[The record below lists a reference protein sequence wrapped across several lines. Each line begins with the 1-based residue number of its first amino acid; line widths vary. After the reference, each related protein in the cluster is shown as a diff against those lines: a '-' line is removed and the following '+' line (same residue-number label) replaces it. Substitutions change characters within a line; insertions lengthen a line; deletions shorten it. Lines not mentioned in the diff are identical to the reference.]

1 MLVSLNFEFN
11 HILILIASIAAVI
24 HSYNDEKY
32 SKNKNDK
39 SEKIFQ
45 CFLASLGQS
54 ISIIL
59 YYIERYFS
67 KSELTLSDST
77 QLLKHKKRKELKK
90 KNQKGNKIKIYKLF
104 IFLIISDLISWYFF
118 VEEIFNYVNLGW
130 PLIILFIYQKILLK
144 VSLYKHHYLSII
156 NIFLSFI
163 LFIIFLMHNQKYF
176 QFFFFSLHFN

>member
-59 YYIERYFS
+59 YYIERHFS
-67 KSELTLSDST
+67 KSELTLSDT
-77 QLLKHKKRKELKK
+77 TKKLKY
-90 KNQKGNKIKIYKLF
+90 NKIKELRKKIKK
-104 IFLIISDLISWYFF
+104 
-118 VEEIFNYVNLGW
+118 EI
-130 PLIILFIYQKILLK
+130 K
-144 VSLYKHHYLSII
+144 
-156 NIFLSFI
+156 
-163 LFIIFLMHNQKYF
+163 
-176 QFFFFSLHFN
+176 

>member
-24 HSYNDEKY
+24 HSYHDEKY
-32 SKNKNDK
+32 SKNKIDK

-67 KSELTLSDST
+67 KSELTLSDT
-77 QLLKHKKRKELKK
+77 TKILKYKKMKELRK
-90 KNQKGNKIKIYKLF
+90 KNKKGNQTKKAKLF
-104 IFLIISDLISWYFF
+104 IFLIITDLISWYFF

-130 PLIILFIYQKILLK
+130 PLIILFIYQKN
-144 VSLYKHHYLSII
+144 Y
-156 NIFLSFI
+156 
-163 LFIIFLMHNQKYF
+163 
-176 QFFFFSLHFN
+176 